1 MSRPVSP
8 FTPPTSLIGIM
19 SKFEIILIRHGETE
33 WNVQG
38 RLQGQ
43 KDSSLTAIGI
53 AQANALAKRMK
64 SENFSHLYSSDLGR
78 AMDTA
83 KAIALRTKHTI
94 LPDARLREKNLGVLE
109 GLTWEESK
117 AQFPEAVAGMD
128 LSPHEYV
135 VPEGESSR
143 QMVERTLAFLDE
155 VADRHP
161 GERVAAVTHGA
172 VLSALFRHVL
182 GVPLGTPRR
191 FHILN
196 TSIHELAKEDGVWWV
211 NLLGDVHHTR
221 TALDELE

>member
-1 MSRPVSP
+1 MSKPVSP

-83 KAIALRTKHTI
+83 K
-94 LPDARLREKNLGVLE
+94 
-109 GLTWEESK
+109 
-117 AQFPEAVAGMD
+117 AVAGMD

-196 TSIHELAKEDGVWWV
+196 TSIHELAKENGVWWEMQ
-211 NLLGDVHHTR
+211 TR
-221 TALDELE
+221 